1 MIKSMSFRRAR
12 RSRIVAAIVLLLI
25 ASVVVTP
32 ALRRPILRAAGWV
45 LVVDDPIGPS
55 DVIVVAVDA
64 ADGAGVLEA
73 ADLVH
78 AGVAAGVGIFAEA
91 ADRADREFIHR
102 GIPDENSADRS
113 ARQLRSLGVMTIEH
127 IPGTVTGTET
137 EAQILLAWCAHRQYR
152 SVVVVSN
159 SDHSRRL
166 RRVFRRSMRGHR
178 VAVAVRSAR
187 YSSFDPDRWWE
198 TRAGMRIAIVEF
210 QKLLLDIA
218 RHPIS

>member
-1 MIKSMSFRRAR
+1 M
-12 RSRIVAAIVLLLI
+12 I
-25 ASVVVTP
+25 ASVVLIPT
-32 ALRRPILRAAGWV
+32 LRRPTLRAAGWA

-78 AGVAAGVGIFAEA
+78 AGVATGVGIFVEPAN
-91 ADRADREFIHR
+91 RADREFIHR
-102 GIPDENSADRS
+102 GIPYEDTADRL

-127 IPGTVTGTET
+127 IPGVITGTET
-137 EAQILLAWCAHRQYR
+137 EAAILLAWCAHRQYR

-159 SDHSRRL
+159 ADHSRRL
-166 RRVFRRSMRGHR
+166 RRVFRRSMRGHGLT
-178 VAVAVRSAR
+178 VSVRSAR
-187 YSSFDPDRWWE
+187 YSTFDPDRWWA
-198 TRAGMRIAIVEF
+198 TRGGIRIEIVEF
-210 QKLLLDIA
+210 QKLLLDVV

>member
-1 MIKSMSFRRAR
+1 MYFRRPR
-12 RSRIVAAIVLLLI
+12 RSRIVAAIVLLMS
-25 ASVVVTP
+25 ASVALIPT
-32 ALRRPILRAAGWV
+32 LRRPTLRAAGWA

-78 AGVAAGVGIFAEA
+78 AGVATGVGIFVEPAN
-91 ADRADREFIHR
+91 RADREFIHR
-102 GIPDENSADRS
+102 GIPYEDTVDRL

-137 EAQILLAWCAHRQYR
+137 EAQVLLAWCAQRQYR

-159 SDHSRRL
+159 ADHSRRL
-166 RRVFRRSMRGHR
+166 RRVFRRSMRGHGLT
-178 VAVAVRSAR
+178 VSVRSAR
-187 YSSFDPDRWWE
+187 YSTFDPDRWWR
-198 TRAGMRIAIVEF
+198 TRGGIRTEIVEF
-210 QKLLLDIA
+210 QKLLLDVA